1 MVYEKRLPLKAKKIV
16 MIGATRYIHIP
27 SSYFENGIL
36 DDEDLID
43 AEIIV
48 PEKNA
53 EAKI

>member
-1 MVYEKRLPLKAKKIV
+1 MVNEMRLPLKGKKIV

-27 SSYFENGIL
+27 SSYFDNGIL
-36 DDEDLID
+36 KDEDLID

-53 EAKI
+53 EAAI